1 MISPISISNTL
12 EFQAFL
18 VPGFPGDLR
27 WKRQCWAKG
36 HGGNPAKNHHI
47 VTYPNIMWF
56 NCIFKD
62 KNLMTGDSEKYISIY
77 IHLYLHN
84 YNIIWVILGM
94 EHGIGFTKKLELQQS
109 YII

>member
-36 HGGNPAKNHHI
+36 HGGNPAINHHI

-62 KNLMTGDSEKYISIY
+62 KNLMTGDGEKYISIY
-77 IHLYLHN
+77 IHLYL
-84 YNIIWVILGM
+84 YNIYIYI
-94 EHGIGFTKKLELQQS
+94 S
-109 YII
+109 YG